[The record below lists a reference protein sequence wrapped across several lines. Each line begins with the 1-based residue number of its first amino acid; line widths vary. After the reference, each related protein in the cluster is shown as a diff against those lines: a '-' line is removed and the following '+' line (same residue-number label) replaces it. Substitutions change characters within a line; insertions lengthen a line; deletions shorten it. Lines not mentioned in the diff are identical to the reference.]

1 MLLYTNRKNHACCTS
16 VVSWSLCVSPYKGT
30 VDTETVGLFHTRV
43 LSGAADC
50 ASMCTSSHSSCRR
63 ALGN

>member
-1 MLLYTNRKNHACCTS
+1 MLLYTNRESHACCTS
-16 VVSWSLCVSPYKGT
+16 VASWSLCVSPCKGT

-43 LSGAADC
+43 LSGAAGC
-50 ASMCTSSHSSCRR
+50 ASMCTSSHSCCRR